1 MAKRGFSMTDA
12 AKQAWN
18 EATKLW
24 PVAKGTLAEVRKA
37 CNRPGCKRCEAGDKH
52 PCWQFTCKVEGKSKA
67 MHVPAEAVEEIRQA
81 LENGRRLER
90 LMLETGLA
98 ILEGHRKPRKKKS
111 L

>member
-1 MAKRGFSMTDA
+1 
-12 AKQAWN
+12 
-18 EATKLW
+18 
-24 PVAKGTLAEVRKA
+24 
-37 CNRPGCKRCEAGDKH
+37 
-52 PCWQFTCKVEGKSKA
+52 